1 MAARRKARAAL
12 AANRQEGYSTMATIS
27 AAMVKELRESTGA
40 GMMDC
45 KAALT
50 ETAGDMQSAQDWLRK
65 KGLSKAAKKAGRV
78 AAEGLIGVL
87 TSDVRG
93 VVVEVNSET
102 DFVARNEQF
111 QGLVKMIAQVALRV
125 GGDVEAIKAA
135 KVGDVTVETA
145 IADAIATIG
154 ENMTLRRAALLEVGQ
169 GVVASYV
176 HGAVVDGAGKM
187 GVLVA
192 LESAGKTDEL
202 AHLGRQLAMH
212 VAATNPQALG
222 PDGLDPAVVKR
233 EKDVLSDKYRQQG
246 KPENVIEKIIESGL
260 KTYYKEVCLLEQA
273 FIHDEKGKSVAQAVK
288 EAEGKIGA
296 PVKITGFVRYALGEG
311 IEKQESDFAA
321 EVAAA
326 SGKK

>member
-1 MAARRKARAAL
+1 
-12 AANRQEGYSTMATIS
+12 MATIT
-27 AAMVKELRESTGA
+27 AAMVKDLRESTGA

-50 ETAGDMQSAQDWLRK
+50 ETAGDMQAAQDWLRK

-78 AAEGLIGVL
+78 AAEGLIGAVTAATKGVL
-87 TSDVRG
+87 
-93 VVVEVNSET
+93 VEVNSET
-102 DFVARNEQF
+102 DFVARNGQF
-111 QGLVKMIAQVALRV
+111 QGLVKMIAQVALDV
-125 GGDVEAIKAA
+125 GPDVEKIRAA
-135 KVGDVTVETA
+135 KVGNVTVETA

-154 ENMTLRRAALLEVGQ
+154 ENMTLRRAASLEVGK
-169 GVVASYV
+169 GVVSSYV
-176 HGAVVDGAGKM
+176 HNSVIEGAGKM
-187 GVLVA
+187 GVIVG
-192 LESAGKTDEL
+192 LEATGKTDEL

-212 VAATNPQALG
+212 VAAANPLALD
-222 PDGLDPAVVKR
+222 PAGLDPELIKR
-233 EKDVLSDKYRQQG
+233 EKDVLADKYRQQG
-246 KPENVIEKIIESGL
+246 KPENVIEKIVESGL

-273 FIHDEKGKSVAQAVK
+273 FIHDSGKSVAQAIK

-296 PVKITGFVRYALGEG
+296 PVKIAGFVRYALGEG